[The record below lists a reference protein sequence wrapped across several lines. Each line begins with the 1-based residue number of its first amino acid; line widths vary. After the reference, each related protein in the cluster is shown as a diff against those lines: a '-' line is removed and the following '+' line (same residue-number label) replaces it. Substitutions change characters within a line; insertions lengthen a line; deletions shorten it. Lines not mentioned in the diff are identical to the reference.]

1 MNKGLA
7 FVLGCVVGGAGG
19 GFLAHTV
26 LKQKYAQKADEEIIA
41 CREAFQDELVKLRK
55 EANEKEA
62 EKKKA
67 DAEAALQKYRGES
80 NDNTPPFDVEP
91 KKHEADLKP
100 KRTQIDETDY
110 NDPANPN
117 KKKCLQFFPID
128 NVLLQE
134 DGTIMD
140 QATIETT
147 IGIETLACFNDE
159 DVVSVWIHNESLQTD
174 YEITQVGMS
183 YLEWKRKYNQ

>member
-7 FVLGCVVGGAGG
+7 FVLGCIMGGAGG

-62 EKKKA
+62 AEKKA
-67 DAEAALQKYRGES
+67 AAEAALQKYRGES
-80 NDNTPPFDVEP
+80 DDNSPPFDAEP
-91 KKHEADLKP
+91 KKSEPKP
-100 KRTQIDETDY
+100 QHVAIDETDY

-117 KKKCLQFFPID
+117 KKKCLQFFPND

-147 IGIETLACFNDE
+147 IGLETLACFNDE
-159 DVVSVWIHNESLQTD
+159 DVDSVWIHNESLQTD